1 MSKLVYIL
9 SNNGS
14 KIKVA
19 ECKKKCIENIV
30 SVAPK
35 CRQIDAIVLFGSAL
49 EERCTT
55 DSDIDIAIISRYGI
69 GKLSALKSFGV
80 FIHDLYRAD
89 EMQEYDRLYFR
100 SIDEIASKRKEAPIC
115 NEILNKGEIIY
126 KKKKLHVSSI

>member
-1 MSKLVYIL
+1 MGNSKLVD
-9 SNNGS
+9 NGS

-30 SVAPK
+30 SMAHK

-49 EERCTT
+49 EDRCTT
-55 DSDIDIAIISRYGI
+55 DSDIDIAIISKYGI
-69 GKLSALKSFGV
+69 SKLSVLKSFRM
-80 FIHDLYRAD
+80 FIQDLYRAD

-100 SIDEIASKRKEAPIC
+100 SIDEIASKIKEAPIC